1 MPYVAWNF
9 EAATDQDIGNLARAL
24 RGNTEVTKLGLSG
37 IEGVRDCT
45 WAQLESVLPQC
56 AVEYVGMMGTGASE
70 ERCAAVAALAA
81 ANREAREAREGGG
94 DDDGD
99 GLGSDSTEELTPEEA
114 AAMSRALGERIIVQ
128 RGGVSSGMM
137 GAAAAATRASGS
149 GPKRPRQEVGYS
161 ELEED
166 EHVGRG
172 GHRRRAAASPRRS
185 IGQGA
190 CGGGG
195 GGGDRP
201 CAVGAGGVAASTAA
215 AGSSRITGDRAPAGG
230 SFATRSIGGVGVA
243 FPSGLKPH
251 PPQLA
256 LMAKVVAA
264 LRNGKHA
271 LLEAPTGTGKSLAL
285 LSAACAWQEAMR
297 SQLPAAEPQTHVSS
311 SAAAGAG
318 LPVDAGMGSDDA
330 PPPRAAVPR
339 IYVCSRTHTQLN
351 QLLSELRRTPYRPAM
366 TVLGSRQRFC
376 TVPSV
381 LSAPAVDAACTAK
394 VKAGGCPHHGQAPS
408 LAAVLAAAAVFDIE
422 ELEARRDETKGC
434 AFFATRA
441 LLESAELVF
450 CPYHLHAMADS
461 DRLGLWGS

>member
-1 MPYVAWNF
+1 MTYVAWNF

-24 RGNTEVTKLGLSG
+24 RGNTEVTRLGLSG

-45 WAQLESVLPQC
+45 WAQLESALPQC

-128 RGGVSSGMM
+128 RGGVSSSMTGAAGAGA
-137 GAAAAATRASGS
+137 GAAAAATRAPRA

-166 EHVGRG
+166 EQVGRG
-172 GHRRRAAASPRRS
+172 GHRRRATASPGRS

-201 CAVGAGGVAASTAA
+201 CAVGAGGVAAASTAA
-215 AGSSRITGDRAPAGG
+215 AGSSRIAGDRAPPGG

-285 LSAACAWQEAMR
+285 LSAACAW
-297 SQLPAAEPQTHVSS
+297 
-311 SAAAGAG
+311 
-318 LPVDAGMGSDDA
+318 
-330 PPPRAAVPR
+330 
-339 IYVCSRTHTQLN
+339 
-351 QLLSELRRTPYRPAM
+351 
-366 TVLGSRQRFC
+366 
-376 TVPSV
+376 
-381 LSAPAVDAACTAK
+381 
-394 VKAGGCPHHGQAPS
+394 
-408 LAAVLAAAAVFDIE
+408 
-422 ELEARRDETKGC
+422 
-434 AFFATRA
+434 
-441 LLESAELVF
+441 
-450 CPYHLHAMADS
+450 
-461 DRLGLWGS
+461 